1 MLLQVLWQW
10 GQLKKRIAIST
21 PLNFMIFHVQAQ
33 QFCQQLEAE
42 RSGASNSVVEE
53 GSRAAAFYDGLPDD
67 DVDADEDE
75 GVTTGETTLMK

>member
-1 MLLQVLWQW
+1 M
-10 GQLKKRIAIST
+10 
-21 PLNFMIFHVQAQ
+21 
-33 QFCQQLEAE
+33 EAE